1 MYDELIKQCRDCID
15 CLCGDCKYEHLQ
27 KPGNFVPCM
36 NALLGEAADAIEEL
50 SKPRWIPVTERLPE
64 AYQSVIVAVY
74 CTDIVYLRDG
84 ETLEQAAERCQS
96 YAAKNPYVELGFVDK
111 DGLWNEYDGFAMV
124 CSPSCWMPLPE
135 PPKEE
140 NNG

>member
-1 MYDELIKQCRDCID
+1 MYKELVKDLREKVEFLTAAEPLGIK
-15 CLCGDCKYEHLQ
+15 
-27 KPGNFVPCM
+27 
-36 NALLGEAADAIEEL
+36 NAFAETMTQAADAIEEL

-135 PPKEE
+135 LPKEV

>member
-1 MYDELIKQCRDCID
+1 MTNVEAIYYLEQLKNSYTPFLR
-15 CLCGDCKYEHLQ
+15 E
-27 KPGNFVPCM
+27 
-36 NALLGEAADAIEEL
+36 AEAAIDKAIEEL
-50 SKPRWIPVTERLPE
+50 YGKDINAPRWIPVTERLPE

-135 PPKEE
+135 LPKEE

>member
-1 MYDELIKQCRDCID
+1 MYDELIKR
-15 CLCGDCKYEHLQ
+15 LRELH
-27 KPGNFVPCM
+27 PEEFGNEWDFAFACQQIM
-36 NALLGEAADAIEEL
+36 HEAADAIEEL
-50 SKPRWIPVTERLPE
+50 SKPKWIPVTERLPE

-124 CSPSCWMPLPE
+124 CSPSCWMPIPE
-135 PPKEE
+135 LPKEV

>member
-1 MYDELIKQCRDCID
+1 MYDELIKRLRTCAELHGECAL
-15 CLCGDCKYEHLQ
+15 CLYQ
-27 KPGNFVPCM
+27 GNGCDAMPETPLVQ
-36 NALLGEAADAIEEL
+36 AADAIEKL

-64 AYQSVIVAVY
+64 AYQRVIVAVY

-135 PPKEE
+135 LPKEV

>member
-1 MYDELIKQCRDCID
+1 MYNELIKRLREDKSWVEQG
-15 CLCGDCKYEHLQ
+15 LSETEHEISEHIQ
-27 KPGNFVPCM
+27 Q
-36 NALLGEAADAIEEL
+36 AANVIEEL
-50 SKPRWIPVTERLPE
+50 SKSRWIPVTERLPE

-135 PPKEE
+135 PPKEV

>member
-1 MYDELIKQCRDCID
+1 MYDELIKRLRTCAELHGECAL
-15 CLCGDCKYEHLQ
+15 CLYQGNGCGAMPETPLVQ
-27 KPGNFVPCM
+27 
-36 NALLGEAADAIEEL
+36 AADAIEEL

-135 PPKEE
+135 LPKEV